1 MKYNLIQKV
10 SLSFILVILM
20 CTVLI
25 STLTNIFI
33 DRHFKDYVIDKQEKR
48 NSDLI
53 YSVNQSFKENNNW
66 KVDSIENLGI
76 TALSEGIIIKVK
88 DNNGQ
93 TIWDATVHNN
103 GLCSQIIEHMA
114 QNMANKYPYLNGG
127 YVENEYNIISESNI
141 VGTLKI
147 GYYGPFYFTDNDLS
161 FINGINNIII
171 LVGAISLIL
180 SLIISSIISTRI
192 SSPILQVIDK
202 AKHISEGDFDGRI
215 DVKSN
220 TKEISQ
226 LIKSINDLASSLEK
240 QDILRKR
247 LTSDVAH
254 ELRTPLATLQGNVE
268 AIIDGVW
275 KLEKYRLE
283 SCHEE
288 ILRITRL
295 VRDLEK
301 LTQYESENLILNIT
315 QFNLSEVMTNII
327 TNLDKEFK
335 NKQITVDFQDGF
347 ESIFADKDK
356 ITQVVINIL
365 TNAIKYNKIGG
376 HIEIIT
382 KKQEDK
388 YIIIFKDNGI
398 GISKED
404 LPYIFERFYRADK
417 SRNRSTG
424 GSGIGLAIS
433 KAIIESHGGSITAS
447 SELNKGTEIIITLYN
462 NRG

>member
-1 MKYNLIQKV
+1 
-10 SLSFILVILM
+10 
-20 CTVLI
+20 
-25 STLTNIFI
+25 
-33 DRHFKDYVIDKQEKR
+33 
-48 NSDLI
+48 
-53 YSVNQSFKENNNW
+53 
-66 KVDSIENLGI
+66 
-76 TALSEGIIIKVK
+76 
-88 DNNGQ
+88 
-93 TIWDATVHNN
+93 
-103 GLCSQIIEHMA
+103 
-114 QNMANKYPYLNGG
+114 
-127 YVENEYNIISESNI
+127 
-141 VGTLKI
+141 
-147 GYYGPFYFTDNDLS
+147 
-161 FINGINNIII
+161 
-171 LVGAISLIL
+171 
-180 SLIISSIISTRI
+180 
-192 SSPILQVIDK
+192 
-202 AKHISEGDFDGRI
+202 
-215 DVKSN
+215 
-220 TKEISQ
+220 
-226 LIKSINDLASSLEK
+226 
-240 QDILRKR
+240 
-247 LTSDVAH
+247 
-254 ELRTPLATLQGNVE
+254 
-268 AIIDGVW
+268 VW

-315 QFNLSEVMTNII
+315 QFNLSEVITNII